1 MILFVLRD
9 NCNCSRNGV
18 HARISERN
26 SDAGINVQ
34 ELKQDF
40 RCGLFSLSSLN
51 SSVPLTLLECLFC
64 GTLLTPRT
72 VAAGELLFLHLS
84 AQTKWLRGGGGEA
97 SVTSSSSSSGHAS
110 AAVAFHGLPAF
121 ASLSDSGLC
130 PRLFPPQAL
139 YFASSSSV
147 CDAQDPAGVYEM
159 VAE

>member
-1 MILFVLRD
+1 MRPIFFVIVELICTTD
-9 NCNCSRNGV
+9 PFGV
-18 HARISERN
+18 PFLWHTVNTQNR
-26 SDAGINVQ
+26 G
-34 ELKQDF
+34 
-40 RCGLFSLSSLN
+40 CYPFS
-51 SSVPLTLLECLFC
+51 P
-64 GTLLTPRT
+64 
-72 VAAGELLFLHLS
+72 GELLFLHLS